1 MCNLVKFGNNC
12 ADLFSRHFRI
22 IGKLTVLFE
31 DPFWLGVFERISS
44 GKLSVC
50 KVTFGAEPRDYEIQD
65 FTLKNY
71 SHLRFSPC
79 VDIAVKKEST
89 NPKRMQREAR
99 KQTLQSGIGTK
110 SQQALQLQREENKL
124 ERKATTKQ
132 EREAEKQRQFE
143 LRQQKRKEKHRGR

>member
-31 DPFWLGVFERISS
+31 DPFWIGVFERISS

-65 FTLKNY
+65 FILKNY

-89 NPKRMQREAR
+89 NPKRMQRE
-99 KQTLQSGIGTK
+99 
-110 SQQALQLQREENKL
+110 ENKL

-132 EREAEKQRQFE
+132 ERESEKQRQFE
-143 LRQQKRKEKHRGR
+143 LRQQKRREKHRGR